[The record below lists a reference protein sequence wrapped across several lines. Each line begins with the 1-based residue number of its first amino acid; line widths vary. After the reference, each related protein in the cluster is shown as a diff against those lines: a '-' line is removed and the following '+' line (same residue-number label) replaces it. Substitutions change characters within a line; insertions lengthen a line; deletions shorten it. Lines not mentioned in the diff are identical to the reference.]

1 MMMQMIKY
9 RFKTCCLAFLMLLA
23 AALPYTLG
31 VPAALPE
38 EAAGETEIQ
47 SDAETGAEEA
57 VEDVAEEEP
66 ASRPL
71 TVIVDGV
78 ETTSD
83 VPVINKGGRI
93 YVPVRFLAESLGYP
107 VEWDEEKGMVY
118 IGIRPSGT
126 DMVDELSA
134 FTGRKIKQPVKI
146 SAIGYP
152 KGYVLATGAL
162 GDVRW
167 KLNGRYLTV
176 AFSMGVPDNQRGDTT
191 EFIVMADG
199 KTLAREKISKDDGLK
214 EFNYSV
220 KGVKEFMVS
229 CGSGKGGALIC
240 PRGQ

>member
-1 MMMQMIKY
+1 MEFFAKY
-9 RFKTCCLAFLMLLA
+9 RLKICCLSALVLLMA
-23 AALPYTLG
+23 VMPYIIG
-31 VPAALPE
+31 VPEALPE
-38 EAAGETEIQ
+38 ELDGETETLE
-47 SDAETGAEEA
+47 SGDET
-57 VEDVAEEEP
+57 VTEDVAEEE
-66 ASRPL
+66 ATSRPL
-71 TVIVDGV
+71 TVIVDNV

-107 VEWDEEKGMVY
+107 VAWDEEKSTVY

-126 DMVDELSA
+126 DMVDELTA

-176 AFSMGVPDNQRGDTT
+176 AFGMGVPDNQSADAA
-191 EFIVMADG
+191 EFTVMADG
-199 KTLAREKISKDDGLK
+199 KTLAKEKISKDDGLK

-220 KGVKEFMVS
+220 KGAKEFTVS
-229 CGSGKGGALIC
+229 CGSGKGAALIC

>member
-1 MMMQMIKY
+1 MELFAKY
-9 RFKTCCLAFLMLLA
+9 RLKICGLSVLVLLV
-23 AALPYTLG
+23 AALPYIVW
-31 VPAALPE
+31 VPPALPE
-38 EAAGETEIQ
+38 EPAGETDILESGI
-47 SDAETGAEEA
+47 ETGTEGVAEEA
-57 VEDVAEEEP
+57 T
-66 ASRPL
+66 SRPL
-71 TVIVDGV
+71 TVIVDNV

-107 VEWDEEKGMVY
+107 VDWVEEENTVY
-118 IGIRPSGT
+118 IGIHPSGT
-126 DMVDELSA
+126 DMVGELPA

-152 KGYVLATGAL
+152 KGYALVPGAL

-176 AFSMGVPDNQRGDTT
+176 TFSMGVPDSQSGDTA
-191 EFIVMADG
+191 EFTVIADG
-199 KTLAREKISKDDGLK
+199 KTLAKEKISKDDGLK

-220 KGVKEFMVS
+220 KGVNEFTVS

-240 PRGQ
+240 PRGH